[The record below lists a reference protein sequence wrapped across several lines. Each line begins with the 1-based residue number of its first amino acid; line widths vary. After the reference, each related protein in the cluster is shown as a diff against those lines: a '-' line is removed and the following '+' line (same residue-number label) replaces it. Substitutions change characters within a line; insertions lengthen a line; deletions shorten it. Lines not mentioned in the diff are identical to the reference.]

1 MKPLFLNIKAYVFN
15 NHPPMFDAERPPFLE
30 VSGYCSD
37 PYLSWSNPI
46 FDSKTSLFSGRW
58 DETPQKKS
66 TSSFQSSFQAGSSFS
81 MKPKASGAEALG
93 TEYLYLVHPENLD
106 NVDMFYPFFV
116 LKKTNSKEN
125 WINSDMF
132 WWFWPNVRE
141 KTYQGGW
148 F

>member
-1 MKPLFLNIKAYVFN
+1 
-15 NHPPMFDAERPPFLE
+15 
-30 VSGYCSD
+30 
-37 PYLSWSNPI
+37 
-46 FDSKTSLFSGRW
+46 
-58 DETPQKKS
+58 
-66 TSSFQSSFQAGSSFS
+66 

-106 NVDMFYPFFV
+106 NVDMFYALFV
-116 LKKTNSKEN
+116 LKKTNSQEN
-125 WINSDMF
+125 RINSDMF